1 MSIMEGDEFKMD
13 KNKMLKLGMVALGM
27 VLTAGANLVSSKN
40 QEATMKEE
48 IAKEV
53 AKALSNEAKES

>member
-1 MSIMEGDEFKMD
+1 MD

>member
-1 MSIMEGDEFKMD
+1 MD
-13 KNKMLKLGMVALGM
+13 NKKIVKVGVMALGM
-27 VLTAGANLVSSKN
+27 LLTAGANLISSKQ

-53 AKALSNEAKES
+53 AKALSDQAKES